1 MVTQHDLGNVRFFFA
16 GTKKSEEIIYDSI
29 CLFKSWIIKQMDRLP
44 LPVSARQCFFFLVR
58 RAAGKKLVFS
68 NLQMD
73 QQCILEHR
81 IGWFDA
87 IRRKI
92 IRYHSVSTR
101 VQMEGT
107 KIHRTEDKPNNKNT

>member
-1 MVTQHDLGNVRFFFA
+1 
-16 GTKKSEEIIYDSI
+16 
-29 CLFKSWIIKQMDRLP
+29 MDRLP
-44 LPVSARQCFFFLVR
+44 LPVSARQCFFSLFVEQR
-58 RAAGKKLVFS
+58 EKSWFFS

-92 IRYHSVSTR
+92 IRYHCVSAR
-101 VQMEGT
+101 VQMEGR